1 VISITDGQIF
11 LQSDLFYS
19 GVRPAVNIGI
29 SVSRVGGN
37 AQIKAMKQVAGRLRI
52 DLAQYRE
59 LQAFAQF
66 GSDLDKSTQRTLAR
80 GERIIEVL
88 NQGRF
93 DPMPIEEQVAVIFAG
108 NQGYIDDLEVPR
120 VAAFCEGLREYL
132 RSQSA
137 ELLAAIHEEKV
148 LSPENETL
156 LRDAI
161 AAFHN
166 SFASES
172 AAADLALEEAEA

>member
-1 VISITDGQIF
+1 M
-11 LQSDLFYS
+11 
-19 GVRPAVNIGI
+19 RPAVNIGI

-66 GSDLDKSTQRTLAR
+66 GSDLDESTKRTLAR
-80 GERIIEVL
+80 GERMIEVL

-93 DPMPIEEQVAVIFAG
+93 DPMPVEEQVAVIFAG
-108 NQGYIDDLEVPR
+108 NQGYIDDLEVHR

-132 RSQSA
+132 RSQNA
-137 ELLAAIHEEKV
+137 ELLAAIRTEKV
-148 LSPENETL
+148 LSPENEAL
-156 LRDAI
+156 LREATM
-161 AAFHN
+161 AYHN
-166 SFASES
+166 SFAPE
-172 AAADLALEEAEA
+172 AGAADLALAEAEA